1 MLSSGT
7 FAFAIPSVHNFYPLD
22 ITIIP
27 SLDKIFPTGKVLH
40 NHDFKNYRGGGG
52 AKMVED

>member
-27 SLDKIFPTGKVLH
+27 SLDKIFLTGKVLH